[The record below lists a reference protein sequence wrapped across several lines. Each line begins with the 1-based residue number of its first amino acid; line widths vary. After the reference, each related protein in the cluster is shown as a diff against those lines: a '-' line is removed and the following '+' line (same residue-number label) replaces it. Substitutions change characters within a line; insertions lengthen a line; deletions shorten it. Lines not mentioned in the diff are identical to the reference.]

1 MWESLGYI
9 GALVVLGGF
18 ITTLAKAV
26 RTSKLKRVG
35 WIVEFHHDD
44 DDNEEKKPPKQ
55 INK

>member
-35 WIVEFHHDD
+35 WIVEFHHNDD
-44 DDNEEKKPPKQ
+44 KESKTPPKQ
-55 INK
+55 LDE